1 MVTREQI
8 TKRMKMKNK
17 NYIKQ
22 ILLSFAALAFFA
34 CTNDDFLLQG
44 EGNDVTVTFHP
55 AIETTRAIGDAS
67 RINELIVAVFEG
79 DNHKYTTDPIYWE
92 DAKNNGVDLTLI
104 EGHEYNIIF
113 WAQNSANTAYEL
125 TDEGKITVNYD
136 NYLNAG
142 FEKMEQ
148 MDAFYGVSKNVSV
161 GSSNATAEV
170 TLTRPFAQL
179 NFADNAT
186 RPDKDVHTAY
196 LTLSGIAT
204 AFDPIRGE
212 IVSTEDK
219 TFTFRDFITTETLS
233 VDGSTYYY
241 ITNNYLFAPE
251 QETATIAA
259 QLVLKANGKEIKN
272 ITIDNI
278 TLEKNKKTNV
288 LGAIV
293 QQPEQWSV
301 WDGTTTTPLNT
312 DAENRYIISS
322 AANVAWLTENA
333 STLEEN
339 KTFILTTDIDM
350 NGKPL
355 ESISL
360 PAGSTIDG
368 GEHTIKGLN
377 LSGALFGD
385 ATSLTVKDLTIEDAE
400 INAQSL
406 SYAGVLVNTLKGS
419 SLFSGVTISLS
430 DVKATEAA
438 GGMVG
443 YIVRTTE
450 KNRSETL
457 EVKFDNCHV
466 KETTISGNVEGH
478 FVGLLSGYD
487 NNETL
492 TFNSNCTLTTSDVST
507 VANEFVSPYSEGNEG
522 AWLAT
527 NDYSQYNGWL
537 GNEKYYRAKVFYGN
551 NRFIPRWDGKTAT
564 DKADLLLYNGESNK
578 YEVYSPFDL
587 AGVRKATATPAALYL
602 MENVDM
608 FGQGADGKYNVPDY
622 WTQSKYASEDD
633 NYFKSFSTIAWLDGN
648 NNGIYNVNI
657 NTQKVSSSL
666 YYGGF
671 IQYATGTT
679 THKNIKFHN
688 SCVVVPLV
696 VLSNKEDKGSAG
708 MLVSNIEG
716 TSYTMDNVHAY
727 GCKIFALQKVGGLV
741 ARVAATQSTISN
753 CSVNNGYIENY
764 ECKEHK
770 ENFTKSASG
779 VTVSGSFYSHGEV
792 GGMFGFVQE
801 NATIDNCQVKGTTI
815 YAFGEDDL
823 TATLK
828 GSGFM
833 GNLAVIA
840 LQALGYYKIP
850 GRHVGTFIGD
860 IRTTASGGGTITMT
874 NVSVDADSK
883 CTKQWDKHNN
893 VCPTVGRAYFVA
905 YGEDEGEV
913 YYNGTKLK
921 LMNCTTSQN
930 RDQ

>member
-55 AIETTRAIGDAS
+55 AIEGTRAIGDAS
-67 RINELIVAVFEG
+67 GIDQLIVAVFEG

-92 DAKNNGVDLTLI
+92 DAKSDGVALTLI

-113 WAQNSANTAYEL
+113 WAQNRANTAYEL
-125 TDEGKITVNYD
+125 TDEGKITVDYD
-136 NYLNAG
+136 NYLDAG
-142 FEKMEQ
+142 FAAMEQ

-161 GSSNATAEV
+161 GSSNTEAGV

-179 NFADNAT
+179 NFADNT
-186 RPDKDVHTAY
+186 TQPVEGEHTAH

-204 AFDPIRGE
+204 AFDPISGT
-212 IVSTEDK
+212 IVSTADK
-219 TFTFRDFITTETLS
+219 TFTFSDFTSEPLS
-233 VDGSTYYY
+233 VGGSTYYY
-241 ITNNYLFAPE
+241 ITNNYLFAPA
-251 QETATIAA
+251 QGTATIAA
-259 QLVLKANGKEIKN
+259 QLVLKANGTEIKN

-385 ATSLTVKDLTIEDAE
+385 ATSLTVNNLAIEDITASANTH
-400 INAQSL
+400 I
-406 SYAGVLVNTLKGS
+406 GTLVNTLKGS
-419 SLFSGVTISLS
+419 SSFTNVSVTNALL
-430 DVKATEAA
+430 TTTNGAA
-438 GGMVG
+438 GGIVG
-443 YIVRTTE
+443 YIER
-450 KNRSETL
+450 KSSKDRNETL
-457 EVKFDNCHV
+457 EVTFDNCHV

-492 TFNSNCTLTTSDVST
+492 TFNSNCTVTTSDVST

-522 AWLAT
+522 AWLAN

-537 GNEKYYRAKVFYGN
+537 GNEKYYRGKVFYGN
-551 NRFIPRWDGKTAT
+551 ERFIPRWDGKTAT
-564 DKADLLLYNGESNK
+564 AKADLLLHNGESNK

-587 AGVRKATATPAALYL
+587 AGVRNATATPAALYL

-679 THKNIKFHN
+679 THKNIKFYN
-688 SCVVVPLV
+688 SCVVVPKV
-696 VLSNKEDKGSAG
+696 VYKNEDKGSAG
-708 MLVSNIEG
+708 MLISNIAG
-716 TSYTMDNVHAY
+716 DKYTMENVHTY
-727 GCKIFALQKVGGLV
+727 GCKIFALQKVGGLA
-741 ARVAATQSTISN
+741 ARVAATNSTINN

-764 ECKEHK
+764 ECKEHIEEFGGGLAK
-770 ENFTKSASG
+770 
-779 VTVSGSFYSHGEV
+779 FYSYGEV
-792 GGMFGFVQE
+792 GGMFGFVQD
-801 NATIDNCQVKGTTI
+801 NTTIDNCQVNDTDIFAYGQSDQLL
-815 YAFGEDDL
+815 G
-823 TATLK
+823 
-828 GSGFM
+828 
-833 GNLAVIA
+833 AV
-840 LQALGYYKIP
+840 P
-850 GRHVGTFIGD
+850 GRHVSMFIGD
-860 IRTTASGGGTITMT
+860 IRTYVGGTIKISNTKVNNT
-874 NVSVDADSK
+874 QCRKSYDQHSYGGVFGFDAKKVKEIGK
-883 CTKQWDKHNN
+883 CYYVATDDTKGK
-893 VCPTVGRAYFVA
+893 VIF
-905 YGEDEGEV
+905 
-913 YYNGTKLK
+913 NGT
-921 LMNCTTSQN
+921 TIF
-930 RDQ
+930 

>member
-55 AIETTRAIGDAS
+55 AIETTRAIGDATG
-67 RINELIVAVFEG
+67 IDQLIVAVFEG
-79 DNHKYTTDPIYWE
+79 DNHKYTTDSIYWE
-92 DAKNNGVDLTLI
+92 DAKSDGVALTLI

-113 WAQNSANTAYEL
+113 WAQNHENTAYKL
-125 TDEGKITVNYD
+125 TNEGKITVNYD
-136 NYLNAG
+136 NYLDAG
-142 FEKMEQ
+142 FAKMEQ

-161 GSSNATAEV
+161 GSSNAAAEV
-170 TLTRPFAQL
+170 ILTRPFAQL
-179 NFADNAT
+179 NFADNT
-186 RPDKDVHTAY
+186 TQPVEGVHTAH

-204 AFDPIRGE
+204 EFDPINGT
-212 IVSTEDK
+212 IVPSTDDK
-219 TFTFRDFITTETLS
+219 TFTFSDFITTEHLM

-251 QETATIAA
+251 QGTATIAA
-259 QLVLKANGKEIKN
+259 QLVLKANGTEIKN
-272 ITIDNI
+272 IAIDNI

-301 WDGTTTTPLNT
+301 WDGTTTTPLTT

-350 NGKPL
+350 NGKQL

-360 PAGSTIDG
+360 PAGSTVDG

-419 SLFSGVTISLS
+419 SSFSGVTISLS
-430 DVKATEAA
+430 NVKATEAA

-450 KNRSETL
+450 KDRSKTL
-457 EVKFDNCHV
+457 DVTFDNCHV
-466 KETTISGNVEGH
+466 KETTVNGNVEGH

-492 TFNSNCTLTTSDVST
+492 TFNSNCTVTTSDVST

-522 AWLAT
+522 AWLAD

-564 DKADLLLYNGESNK
+564 AKADLLLYNGESNK
-578 YEVYSPFDL
+578 YEVHSPFDL
-587 AGVRKATATPAALYL
+587 AGVRNATPIPAALYL

-608 FGQGADGKYNVPDY
+608 FGQGVDGEYFVH
-622 WTQSKYASEDD
+622 SKFTKSAFNSTDD
-633 NYFKSFSTIAWLDGN
+633 NNFDAFSSIALLEGN
-648 NNGIYNVNI
+648 NKGIYNLALNANGSDRYAFI
-657 NTQKVSSSL
+657 LSGNNGDIHRNTS
-666 YYGGF
+666 
-671 IQYATGTT
+671 
-679 THKNIKFHN
+679 FHN
-688 SCVVVPLV
+688 CCTVVPHVVKENEDKSYGATV
-696 VLSNKEDKGSAG
+696 VLSISGA
-708 MLVSNIEG
+708 
-716 TSYTMDNVHAY
+716 TYTMENVHAY
-727 GCKIFALQKVGGLV
+727 GCKVFALQKTGIIAGRVTSLTMATIKDCTVNNCYIENYDCKDHAEQFGNDLISTTFYTPGEVGGFIGFV
-741 ARVAATQSTISN
+741 ENFATISN
-753 CSVNNGYIENY
+753 C
-764 ECKEHK
+764 H
-770 ENFTKSASG
+770 
-779 VTVSGSFYSHGEV
+779 
-792 GGMFGFVQE
+792 
-801 NATIDNCQVKGTTI
+801 VKGTTI
-815 YAFGEDDL
+815 YAFGQNNKKL
-823 TATLK
+823 LFIYT
-828 GSGFM
+828 
-833 GNLAVIA
+833 V
-840 LQALGYYKIP
+840 Y
-850 GRHVGTFIGD
+850 GRHVGQFIGD
-860 IRTTASGGGTITMT
+860 IRTSESEKDKIVLT
-874 NVSVDADSK
+874 NCTVDSNTK
-883 CTKQWDKHNN
+883 CTNRWDKHSKCNMI
-893 VCPTVGRAYFVA
+893 GR
-905 YGEDEGEV
+905 V
-913 YYNGTKLK
+913 YYVTLLDSKGTVTLDGKSIL
-921 LMNCTTSQN
+921 
-930 RDQ
+930 